1 MKNKTMHKEMTPEYL
16 EQKIESNKNK
26 IQFFN
31 NLFAVLGVFF
41 VIVSFLAFYTG
52 SVIQIGKLYNTIFI
66 LLLILTMMFMLV
78 VHKRINKKKKENKK
92 FDYKIY
98 SLLKMEK

>member
-1 MKNKTMHKEMTPEYL
+1 MCKEMTPEDL
-16 EQKIESNKNK
+16 EQRIESNKIK

-31 NLFAVLGVFF
+31 NLFVVLGAFF

-52 SVIQIGKLYNTIFI
+52 SVIQIGKLYNMIFV
-66 LLLILTMMFMLV
+66 LLLMLTMIFMLV